1 MCPPSPN
8 CLRYGG
14 GITAVAANT
23 GVVGET
29 GYPQLTV
36 DNVGGGSTYPGGGW
50 LFSHPSLY
58 PQLTVDNVGGG
69 STYPGGGWL
78 FSHPSLC
85 VNLLLAPVGVSYPQ
99 ADLVIH
105 RKRGVIH
112 RRGAGRAALRLWC
125 PPDVGD
131 VGTRRPGLADVDI
144 GGRAVE
150 SEVTR
155 LLAVVVEP
163 LTQGDDLASEVCIL
177 LDQIGDAL
185 TTVENGGVIAPP

>member
-1 MCPPSPN
+1 MLLYVIVVVRQGKAGKMCPPSPN

-14 GITAVAANT
+14 GITAEAANT

-29 GYPQLTV
+29 G
-36 DNVGGGSTYPGGGW
+36 
-50 LFSHPSLY
+50 Y

-163 LTQGDDLASEVCIL
+163 LTQGDDLASEVRIL